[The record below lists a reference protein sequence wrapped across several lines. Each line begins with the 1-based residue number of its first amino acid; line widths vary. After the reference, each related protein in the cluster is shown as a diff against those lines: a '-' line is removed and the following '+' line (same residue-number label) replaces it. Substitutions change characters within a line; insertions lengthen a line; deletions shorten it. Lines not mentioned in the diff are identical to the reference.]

1 MNKPIYQHHEYG
13 LLGCMYKDKYGYYY
27 YRIYM
32 LIDGKYKSVA
42 QSYANLVDRELC
54 LEKMKDDMSIIDSID
69 VAINHR
75 DIQSKIDEVK
85 NEKSILFGL

>member
-1 MNKPIYQHHEYG
+1 MNKPIYQHHVDNLMG
-13 LLGCMYKDKYGYYY
+13 NLYKDKYGYFY

-32 LIDGKYKSVA
+32 KIDGKYKSVA

-54 LEKMKDDMSIIDSID
+54 LEKMKDDMSIIGEID
-69 VAINHR
+69 VAINHK

-85 NEKSILFGL
+85 NE